1 MACWQTR
8 RAQRGRRQHARCTL
22 PRWGVDGAG
31 PREHTPGGQRGRG
44 TDPGAGAACGASA
57 GPAVSPRRWSAVPP
71 GWLQRVQA
79 RTLGPWWRVGAPR
92 TSPRHRPAAQAALAA
107 AAPVPL
113 CAGGHI
119 FPAPPQRGRQ
129 APGGLRHDGAGHAG
143 AGGVWLAAQS
153 GVGRQVE
160 PRDSSARGG
169 SGPARQHL
177 VSGPGRCAPAADV
190 MPSVPELCPAA
201 RQPPP
206 ALAPTSPAHGHGL
219 GQAVAA
225 LSPGDG
231 GGVARPGGEPASRPT
246 LSGAAVATATERG
259 SGWRGRAARG
269 RAGPRAPADRG
280 RGRHQASGSLICKA
294 KAGWFTRCDQLWTR
308 PSALPAAH
316 RYTTRN
322 VVCTLFVWGE
332 GGGGNGDVGMGGTPP
347 IA

>member
-1 MACWQTR
+1 VAPHTVRPWF
-8 RAQRGRRQHARCTL
+8 
-22 PRWGVDGAG
+22 VD
-31 PREHTPGGQRGRG
+31 
-44 TDPGAGAACGASA
+44 AGAHRTAFSRSVLCDL
-57 GPAVSPRRWSAVPP
+57 PVRHWPLDELSAVWRA
-71 GWLQRVQA
+71 GKHGARSADDASTRVA
-79 RTLGPWWRVGAPR
+79 RSPDGVWTALDPESTRLVGSEGGAPR

-113 CAGGHI
+113 YAGGHI

-308 PSALPAAH
+308 PSALPVAH